1 MKDNHYQENN
11 YQDKYKIAN
20 AFPLRKLFSLYS
32 LNLINNKMCCPFHGD
47 RSPSFVFYEDTNSFY
62 CFGCSAG
69 SKPIDFISLK
79 ENISKASAIDYILN
93 IENFKDSLT
102 LTDNKPDQFKYN
114 LIFSEMI
121 LSFRKKSNSNEFNEY
136 IEKLCKVYD
145 DMNLKYDLTEDK
157 HRKLIDKI
165 EKLLAKFKNI

>member
-1 MKDNHYQENN
+1 MEENQWTN
-11 YQDKYKIAN
+11 NQDKYKVAN

-32 LNLINNKMCCPFHGD
+32 LNLVNNKMSCPFHGD

-69 SKPIDFISLK
+69 TKAIDFISLK
-79 ENISKASAIDYILN
+79 ENVSRSSAADFILN

-102 LTDNKPDQFKYN
+102 LTENKSDQFKYN

-121 LSFRKKSNSNEFNEY
+121 LSFRSKNNPIEFNEY

-145 DMNLKYDLTEDK
+145 DMNLKYDLAEGK
-157 HRKLIDKI
+157 HKKLINKI
-165 EKLLAKFKNI
+165 EKLLTKFKKI